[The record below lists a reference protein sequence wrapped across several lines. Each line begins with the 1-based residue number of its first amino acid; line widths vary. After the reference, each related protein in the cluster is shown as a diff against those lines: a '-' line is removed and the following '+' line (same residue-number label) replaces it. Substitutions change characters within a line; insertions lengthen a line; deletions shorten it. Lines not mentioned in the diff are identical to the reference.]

1 MDVLRLTLRQ
11 LQIFAA
17 VARCGSTTAA
27 STELAL
33 SQSATSSAVNEL
45 ERLLSLRL
53 FDRVGKRL
61 LLNDNGRALLPRALA
76 LLDGASGIE
85 QMARD
90 GMVQTQSLRIG
101 ASTTIGNYVLPKL
114 LGQFLGE
121 RHHARDAAWRSKV
134 TIGNTE
140 AICDAVAAFELD
152 VGLIEGP
159 SHQASLTVTPWLQ
172 DELVIVRSPENA
184 QVDSAQA
191 TSVTKR
197 GSGRLSVKALH
208 DAVWLLRESG
218 SGTREATDHLLLP
231 HLRSYRRSIELGS
244 SEALKHAAA
253 EGLGMTCLSQWVV
266 SDFMDSG
273 RLRRVATT
281 LPKLT
286 RQCYLVVHQ
295 DKLSTPALLH
305 FVAQAVLLAKAL
317 LPGVQA

>member
-11 LQIFAA
+11 LQIFVA
-17 VARCGSTTAA
+17 VARRGSTTAA
-27 STELAL
+27 STEVAL

-90 GMVQTQSLRIG
+90 GMAQTQSLRIG

-121 RHHARDAAWRSKV
+121 RHHAGDAPWRSKV

-140 AICDAVAAFELD
+140 TICAAVAAFELD
-152 VGLIEGP
+152 MGLIEGP
-159 SHQASLTVTPWLQ
+159 SHEASLTVTPWLQ
-172 DELVIVRSPENA
+172 DELVVVCSPE
-184 QVDSAQA
+184 SAPVQSTRA
-191 TSVTKR
+191 SGAVQL
-197 GSGRLSVKALH
+197 GSERLSVKALR
-208 DAVWLLRESG
+208 DAVWLLREPG
-218 SGTREATDHLLLP
+218 SGTRETTDHLLLP

-266 SDFMDSG
+266 KDFIDSG

-295 DKLSTPALLH
+295 DKQSTPALLR
-305 FVAQAVLLAKAL
+305 FMAQASLLGKAL
-317 LPGVQA
+317 LQNVQA

>member
-197 GSGRLSVKALH
+197 GIRTPVGEGVA
-208 DAVWLLRESG
+208 
-218 SGTREATDHLLLP
+218 
-231 HLRSYRRSIELGS
+231 RRSM
-244 SEALKHAAA
+244 AAA
-253 EGLGMTCLSQWVV
+253 GVWFGN
-266 SDFMDSG
+266 
-273 RLRRVATT
+273 
-281 LPKLT
+281 
-286 RQCYLVVHQ
+286 
-295 DKLSTPALLH
+295 
-305 FVAQAVLLAKAL
+305 
-317 LPGVQA
+317 PGGN